1 MTAVRLGDIGNAA
14 AQPFGKPLDG
24 VRVLAAE
31 QMQALPY
38 ATQML
43 ARLGAEVV
51 KVEHPVHG
59 ESGRASTPAMIDPSG
74 RAVGATYLR
83 NNLGKHSVGIDLK
96 SPEGRDL
103 FLALAGKF
111 DVVAENFKAGT
122 MERMGLGY
130 DGFAARYPR
139 LVYVSISGFGNTME
153 SPYRDW
159 PAYASI
165 VEAMSG
171 IYDYKSGPDQPPVT
185 IPVGALGDIS
195 SALFAV
201 IGVLAALRHR
211 DRSGEGQYVDI
222 AMLDAMIAMT
232 DVVTNFW
239 SMGVRPEPG
248 KGLDVICEGFRASDG
263 YVVVQV
269 SREHQF
275 IKLAELVGRPEWNDD
290 PRFATRAGWA
300 PNLESIIRPGVEAW
314 SSARTKL
321 QAAAALTAAGIA
333 AGPSNRAPDVIA
345 DPHVAARAMLVS
357 VPRTDG
363 GDDVLVPGNPVKLS
377 KVAEGPETR
386 VPWVGEHTDA
396 VLHAELGLDAAA
408 LTALRSSGVI
418 T

>member
-1 MTAVRLGDIGNAA
+1 MRLGDITNADA
-14 AQPFGKPLDG
+14 ATFGKPLDG
-24 VRVLAAE
+24 VRILAAE

-59 ESGRASTPAMIDPSG
+59 ESGRASTPAMLDPEG
-74 RAVGATYLR
+74 RKVGATYLR
-83 NNLGKHSVGIDLK
+83 NNLNKRSLGIDLK

-103 FLALAGKF
+103 FLALAGHF

-122 MERMGLGY
+122 MDRMGLGY
-130 DGFAARYPR
+130 EAIAAAHPQ
-139 LVYVSISGFGNTME
+139 VIYVSISGFGNAAET
-153 SPYRDW
+153 PYRDW

-171 IYDYKSGPDQPPVT
+171 IYEYKTGPDQPPVT

-211 DRSGEGQYVDI
+211 ERTGLGQYVDI
-222 AMLDAMIAMT
+222 AMLDAMVAMT

-239 SMGVRPEPG
+239 SMGVRREPG
-248 KGLDVICEGFRASDG
+248 KGLEVISEGFKASDG
-263 YVVVQV
+263 YVVVQI

-275 IKLAELVGRPEWNDD
+275 AALAELIGHPEWNDD
-290 PRFATRAGWA
+290 PRFETRAGWA
-300 PNLESIIRPGVEAW
+300 PNLESVIRPAVDAW
-314 SSARTKL
+314 ASTRTKL
-321 QAAAALTAAGIA
+321 EAASELTKVGIA
-333 AGPSNRAPDVIA
+333 AGPSNSASDVIA
-345 DPHVAARAMLVS
+345 DPHVAARNMLVE

-363 GDDVLVPGNPVKLS
+363 VDTDILVPGNPVKLS
-377 KVAEGPETR
+377 RVAEGPETR

-396 VLHAELGLDAAA
+396 VLRAELGLDDATLAQ
-408 LTALRSSGVI
+408 LREQNVI
-418 T
+418 